1 MHELSNP
8 GPGKPDHES
17 AARYL
22 WWVARSQA
30 RGLFAAAAAGIVW
43 MVAQALMPAV
53 IGHAIDAGV
62 TARDGGALASWT
74 AVLLGLGVIQ
84 AGAGVLR
91 HRLSVLNWIGGS
103 FLSVQVTVRKVVQLG
118 ATLPKR
124 LAAGEVVSIGVSDV
138 MQIGSAMD
146 IVGRGSGSVVAIGV
160 VAVIMVTTYATI
172 GWLTVAAVPAM
183 AIAMALLIHPLHRRQ
198 HVQRDRQAQLATR
211 ASDIVAGLR
220 VLRGIG
226 GEDLFAAR
234 YRTSSRWVMRAGI
247 SVGAIDSMLAGA
259 EILLPGLLVAVV
271 VWIGARM
278 AAGGAI
284 TPGQLVACYGYAVFL
299 TSPVRTLTE
308 ATDKVTKAHVA
319 ARRVIR
325 LLQES
330 PEITDAGLAALPP
343 EPGAVLVDHES
354 GLVVRP
360 GQVTGVAAAR
370 ATDAAAIAD
379 RLGRFADGEVTYGGI
394 RLADLPLDAVRRTIL
409 VSCNSDRLFA
419 ERLRDE
425 LSPPGTLREPPPEA
439 LPAEALPAEALP
451 AEALPAEAVLA
462 EALLAGVLHAA
473 SASDVVDALPEALDT
488 RIAEA
493 GREFSGGQQQ
503 RLKLARALA
512 ADPPVL
518 VLVEPT
524 SAVDAH
530 TEAAIAARLAQ
541 ARAGRTTVVAATSPL
556 VLSQAHHVVFVDRG
570 RVVAEGSHADLVAR
584 HPGYAATVTR
594 REEGHASACHGSV

>member
-103 FLSVQVTVRKVVQLG
+103 FLSVQVTVRKGVQLG

-284 TPGQLVACYGYAVFL
+284 TAGQLVACYGYAVFL

-439 LPAEALPAEALP
+439 LPAKALP

-594 REEGHASACHGSV
+594 REE

>member
-284 TPGQLVACYGYAVFL
+284 TAGQLVACYGYAVFL

-439 LPAEALPAEALP
+439 LPAKALP

-594 REEGHASACHGSV
+594 REE